1 MSLIGRKNENK
12 HNGGHKR
19 RGFKIFAVTVLLLAL
34 FWGFENFTFH
44 INEATVKSDK
54 VTEKIKI
61 ALLSDLHGA
70 IYGKNNSI
78 LYSAVEKKTPDL
90 IFVTGDMYSSTS
102 PGTRVRVEEFIAS
115 LTDIAPVYFVPGEHD
130 NNDDFMR
137 SLDEDGV
144 NVMAYK
150 TEDIT
155 VNGNDVTIYGIDNV
169 YFGPNF
175 DLNREFTLEEDRL
188 NLLLA
193 HIPNEKAYEKFGV
206 DMAFCGDT
214 HGGMI
219 QLPIIGPVVF
229 NGEIF
234 PELRRNSAEITD
246 KGLFDYGDFKMYV
259 SAGLGNSP
267 VALRL
272 FNRPELDIITIE
284 P

>member
-1 MSLIGRKNENK
+1 MSSVIGRKK
-12 HNGGHKR
+12 DKGGHKG
-19 RGFKIFAVTVLLLAL
+19 RGLKVFAALVLLLTL
-34 FWGFENFTFH
+34 FWAFENFTFH

-54 VTEKIKI
+54 VTENSKI

-70 IYGKNNSI
+70 VYGKDNSI
-78 LYSAVEKKTPDL
+78 LYKAVEKKSPDL

-102 PGTRVRVEEFIAS
+102 PGTSVRVEEFIAS

-137 SLDEDGV
+137 SLAEDGV

-150 TEDIT
+150 TENIT
-155 VNGNDVTIYGIDNV
+155 VNGNDVSIYGIDNV

-175 DLNREFTLEEDRL
+175 DLKREFTLDKNRL

-193 HIPNEKAYEKFGV
+193 HIPNKKAYKKFGV

-229 NGEIF
+229 DGELF
-234 PELRRNSAEITD
+234 PELRGNSEEITD

-259 SAGLGNSP
+259 SAGLGNFP
-267 VALRL
+267 VALRF